1 MYVIEWSK
9 SCDGSESLSGV
20 MCDRSDFVSDNT
32 SKIEIPG
39 DPGDFV
45 RGIEIPGIPGNFE
58 APGYVMYMCFVV
70 AT

>member
-1 MYVIEWSK
+1 
-9 SCDGSESLSGV
+9 
-20 MCDRSDFVSDNT
+20 MCERSDFVSDNT

-58 APGYVMYMCFVV
+58 APDMVQYSKSWERLSESEAPAAGQQPSEGHD
-70 AT
+70 

>member
-1 MYVIEWSK
+1 
-9 SCDGSESLSGV
+9 

-45 RGIEIPGIPGNFE
+45 RGIEIPGIPGNVHVF
-58 APGYVMYMCFVV
+58 CVV
-70 AT
+70 SCDLRRELLEWFYTQPVRVSL